1 MMNANQILKRV
12 SEVSKL
18 REAGLTED
26 EIRELTDMQE
36 DQEARAEER
45 AAEIENLEEFSR
57 LKEKEESGLLNEDEQ

>member
-1 MMNANQILKRV
+1 MNANQILKRV

>member
-1 MMNANQILKRV
+1 MNTNAILKRV

-36 DQEARAEER
+36 DQEAKIEER
-45 AAEIENLEEFSR
+45 VAEIE
-57 LKEKEESGLLNEDEQ
+57 